1 MNFLAHTF
9 LSCQDEELLT
19 GNFMADFISNNEAK
33 NLKPQLLSGV
43 HLHKKIDS
51 FTDQHDGV
59 RDSIKLVRPS
69 QGKYSPV
76 VVDILFDYFLTK
88 NWASYS
94 NENMRLFTDRVYNI
108 LLNNQPFFPERLKD
122 LLPKMID
129 DDFLM
134 SCSNEDRLRK
144 TFERVKRRAKFDNN
158 FDKVHIDLA
167 KYHDVLDS
175 HFNYF
180 FPHLIAHI
188 NECQD
193 G

>member
-33 NLKPQLLSGV
+33 NLKPQFLSGV

-59 RDSIKLVRPS
+59 RDSIKLLRPS

-76 VVDILFDYFLTK
+76 AIDILYDYFLTK
-88 NWASYS
+88 NWARYS
-94 NENMRLFTDRVYNI
+94 NENLGLFTKRVYNI
-108 LLNNQPFFPERLKD
+108 LLNSCCNEERL
-122 LLPKMID
+122 
-129 DDFLM
+129 
-134 SCSNEDRLRK
+134 RR

-158 FDKVHIDLA
+158 FDKVHIDLV

-180 FPHLIAHI
+180 FPQLIAHL
-188 NECQD
+188 N
-193 G
+193 